1 MKPTSATLTN
11 EYIMI
16 LENPEAAKGAAHEEA
31 GNTGGRVLPAIMFTQ
46 GGRVNLSL
54 AMTYADVQSLVHRAS
69 APRDSDPRRHMNRPL
84 MPDHARNI
92 ENYLI
97 DNPQSYIL
105 PALTLTVASDLAVYA
120 AKSPSPLRAAWV
132 VLRPDTRFWVT
143 DGQHR
148 LVALTGSPEF
158 RTKLVGALQRRPELG
173 SDAVAV
179 HLVFERE
186 IDRIHQ
192 DFADAAQTKQ
202 IPASM
207 LAAYNQREP
216 FNRVLSQIVRDCALF
231 ADRVDMVSKT
241 LSKKSQRV
249 FLLNQ
254 VRGFLK
260 ELMLGDYAAAED
272 TVARVTGEQLRTK
285 EQQDETIRRVSKL
298 VNTLTDRMAPWNQ
311 VVALDPGTPAAN
323 KIPPIREKYLNMT
336 ATGLNV
342 IGRIGYLV
350 FTNVADVGKQA
361 EYVEELAKVNWLK
374 NNPDWRNNVIL
385 EVDGKLKLNTIR
397 AAVNGAVGK
406 VRERMGLPADW

>member
-1 MKPTSATLTN
+1 MNPTTITLTN
-11 EYIMI
+11 EYISI
-16 LENPEAAKGAAHEEA
+16 HDSPEAARGAAYEEA
-31 GNTGGRVLPAIMFTQ
+31 VNTGGRVLPAVMFTQ

-69 APRDSDPRRHMNRPL
+69 APRDSDPRGHMNRPL

-92 ENYLI
+92 ENYLV

-105 PALTLTVASDLAVYA
+105 PALTLTVAGDLAVYA

-148 LVALTGSPEF
+148 LVALTGSPDF
-158 RTKLVGALQRRPELG
+158 KTKLVGALQRRPDLG

-179 HLVFERE
+179 HLVFEQNL
-186 IDRIHQ
+186 DRIHQ

-216 FNRVLSQIVRDCALF
+216 FNRVLAQIVRDCPLF

-241 LSKKSQRV
+241 LSKKSQRI

-260 ELMLGDYAAAED
+260 ELILGDYAAAED

-285 EQQDETIRRVSKL
+285 EQQDEATRRVSKL
-298 VNTLTDRMAPWNQ
+298 VNTLADRMTPWNE

-323 KIPPIREKYLNMT
+323 KIPPLREKYLNMT
-336 ATGLNV
+336 ATGLNI
-342 IGRIGYLV
+342 IGRIGHLV
-350 FTNVADVGKQA
+350 FTNVADAGKQA
-361 EYVEELAKVNWLK
+361 EYVEELAKLNWLK
-374 NNPDWRNNVIL
+374 KNPDWRGNVIL
-385 EVDGKLKLNTIR
+385 EADGNLKLNTIR
-397 AAVNGAVGK
+397 AAVSGAIAK
-406 VRERMGLPADW
+406 VRDRLGLPADW